1 MRAAAAALCILG
13 CAKSGAHPTPTTDGA
28 LAVANLS
35 AQIAGQEQSLQRAP
49 RSIEAMAALIE
60 LLQTR
65 VQYTGSVSD
74 FRRIAAL
81 GEQAVAVSVSD
92 EALLARASSS
102 AALHRF
108 AAALRDLDRMRDGEA
123 ALPLRASIL
132 QARGDLQ
139 GAVALR
145 RSAVA
150 RYASTRTLGSLAAAE
165 GAAGDAGSAARD
177 FAAAEA
183 AYRDSSPFPLAW
195 TDLQRGLLAERRGE
209 LAAAERSY
217 SAALAR
223 LPQYAQAR
231 GHLAGVLALEG
242 RPVEAED
249 LLQPLAAS
257 DDPEYEGQL
266 SRIARDPARRAAL
279 REHAARRYDA
289 LLAEFPEA
297 FADHAARFFL
307 DRDPARALSLARM
320 NLAARPTA
328 EAFDLALSA
337 AVLAGATDCSLAR
350 DALSQP
356 SAPARFRMLA
366 GRICLR
372 R

>member
-1 MRAAAAALCILG
+1 MI
-13 CAKSGAHPTPTTDGA
+13 
-28 LAVANLS
+28 
-35 AQIAGQEQSLQRAP
+35 
-49 RSIEAMAALIE
+49 
-60 LLQTR
+60 
-65 VQYTGSVSD
+65 
-74 FRRIAAL
+74 
-81 GEQAVAVSVSD
+81 
-92 EALLARASSS
+92 
-102 AALHRF
+102 
-108 AAALRDLDRMRDGEA
+108 
-123 ALPLRASIL
+123 
-132 QARGDLQ
+132 
-139 GAVALR
+139 
-145 RSAVA
+145 
-150 RYASTRTLGSLAAAE
+150 
-165 GAAGDAGSAARD
+165 
-177 FAAAEA
+177 
-183 AYRDSSPFPLAW
+183 
-195 TDLQRGLLAERRGE
+195 AERRGDLE
-209 LAAAERSY
+209 AAERSY

-242 RPVEAED
+242 RPVEAVD
-249 LLQPLAAS
+249 LLEPLAAS

-266 SRIARDPARRAAL
+266 SRIARDPAL

-337 AVLAGATDCSLAR
+337 AALAGATDCSLAGE
-350 DALSQP
+350 ALAQP
-356 SAPARFRMLA
+356 SAPARFKMLA